1 MKHLTIGIFHDE
13 TLGRELGKKG
23 TESDILM
30 YNRKT
35 DDCIYTF
42 MAPVGDKITVKSQIA
57 LAIDA
62 AIVVCH
68 EMTPELGETILLLDA
83 ADIKHGM
90 IIMPPFLDQRRVSA
104 MIAGTSLASFFN
116 VERNVPLILQTLDHF
131 SPKSN
136 SEAPTVVVVD
146 HSFHVKGVGEVILG
160 FVRQGMVH
168 KHDTLMVLPTNKEV
182 MVRSIQMQDR
192 EYEVA
197 VAGSRVGLAIKD
209 ATLDDLP
216 RGAMLCAPQAATTA
230 SALTLSFRKNQ
241 YYPGLREGVFHLV
254 VGMQTTPATILQTH
268 NGTLS
273 LRTEKHVGYRKDDL
287 FFLLDLNAR
296 KQHLMGSG
304 KVAS

>member
-57 LAIDA
+57 LCIDVAI
-62 AIVVCH
+62 IVCQ
-68 EMTPELGETILLLDA
+68 ELTPEVGETILLLDA
-83 ADIKHGM
+83 AGVKNGM
-90 IIMPPFLDQRRVSA
+90 FVLPPFADQARIST
-104 MIAGTSLASFFN
+104 MIAGTSLTSFSML
-116 VERNVPLILQTLDHF
+116 ERNIPLILSKLGSCPSSQNI
-131 SPKSN
+131 KS
-136 SEAPTVVVVD
+136 PTVVVVD

-160 FVRQGMVH
+160 FVKQGVVH
-168 KHDTLMVLPTNKEV
+168 KHDKLVVLPNNKEV
-182 MVRSIQMQDR
+182 MVRSIQMQDK
-192 EYEVA
+192 EFEEA

-209 ATLDDLP
+209 AALDDLS
-216 RGAMLCAPQAATTA
+216 RGTMLCVPQAASAA
-230 SALTLSFRKNQ
+230 STVTLSFMKNRL
-241 YYPGLREGVFHLV
+241 YPNLREGLFHLV
-254 VGMQTTPATILQTH
+254 VGMQMTPATIVQTN

-273 LRTEKHVGYRKDDL
+273 LRTERQIGYRKDDL
-287 FFLLDLNAR
+287 FILLDLNAR
-296 KQHLMGSG
+296 KLHFMGSG